1 MNILILVKLLVAHA
15 VGDFF
20 LQTDGICEGKKAKG
34 SERMLLL
41 PLNGL

>member
-20 LQTDGICEGKKAKG
+20 FQTDGICEGKKAKG

>member
-20 LQTDGICEGKKAKG
+20 LQTDGICEGKILGAFALAVIQGKI
-34 SERMLLL
+34 
-41 PLNGL
+41 